1 MDPQLKDRRK
11 VVHYRGLV
19 ALATVVGLGAGLAA
33 CGGNAPQAAPT
44 PEGQVITGNAP
55 WMSGSQA
62 SGSATAATEVVN
74 ITIKDVTTPEG
85 SEPAYI
91 GSGGVGAA
99 SLFSMKAGT
108 SVQVVVD
115 NKDAMPHTFTV
126 PSLGFNQTIA
136 PQAVTK
142 FTLTAKTAGTIPWYC
157 AIPCGGWVMSHPGY
171 MKGSFT
177 VTTS

>member
-1 MDPQLKDRRK
+1 MKDRRK
-11 VVHYRGLV
+11 VVRYRGLF
-19 ALATVVGLGAGLAA
+19 ALAAVVGLGSGLAA
-33 CGGNAPQAAPT
+33 CGGDAPQAAPT
-44 PEGQVITGNAP
+44 PQGQVLTGNAP
-55 WMSGSQA
+55 WMAGSQLK
-62 SGSATAATEVVN
+62 SSAAAATTVD

-85 SEPAYI
+85 SEPAYV

-108 SVQVVVD
+108 TVEIVVD

-126 PSLGFNQTIA
+126 PSLGFNQTIS

-142 FTLTAKTAGTIPWYC
+142 FKVTAKTAGTVTWYC
-157 AIPCGGWVMSHPGY
+157 AIPCGSWVMTHPGY

-177 VTTS
+177 VTAS